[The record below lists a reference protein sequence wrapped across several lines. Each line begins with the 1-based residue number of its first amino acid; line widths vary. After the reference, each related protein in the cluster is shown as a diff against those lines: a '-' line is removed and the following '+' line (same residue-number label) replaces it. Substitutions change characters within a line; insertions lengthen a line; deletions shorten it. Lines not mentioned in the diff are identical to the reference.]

1 MGHTYDGQGCRVL
14 HGLGV
19 KDESAL
25 HSVAPLP
32 LTTTVATPLE
42 NTELYRGVGN
52 E

>member
-1 MGHTYDGQGCRVL
+1 MARAVVFSCVF

-19 KDESAL
+19 KDESAF

-32 LTTTVATPLE
+32 RTTTVETPLE
-42 NTELYRGVGN
+42 NTELYRGVRN